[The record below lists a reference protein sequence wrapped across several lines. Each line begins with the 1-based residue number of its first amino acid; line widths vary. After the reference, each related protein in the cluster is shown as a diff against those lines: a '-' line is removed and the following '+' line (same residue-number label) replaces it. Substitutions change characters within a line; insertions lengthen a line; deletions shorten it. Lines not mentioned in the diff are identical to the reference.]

1 MNKAKIICRFAPS
14 PTGLLHVGG
23 ARSAL
28 FNYLYARQNG
38 GKLILRIED
47 TDKERSKKEYE
58 EDIVEGFK
66 WFGLDF
72 DETHRQSERI
82 AIHQK
87 YLKQLL
93 DSGKAYVSKE
103 ENIEGANRKAG
114 AELRRAEVI
123 RFKNPNR
130 KVAFDDLIKG
140 HIEFDTTELGDFV
153 IAKSF
158 DEPLFHL
165 AVVVDDF
172 DMGITHVIRGEDHI
186 SNTPRQM
193 LIQEAIGAPTPIYAH
208 IPLILAPDRSKLSKR
223 KHGESVSLKFY
234 REQGYLPEAL
244 LNFLALLGRNPGD
257 VRELLTK
264 KELIKEFKLEKV
276 QKGGAVFN
284 VEKLNW
290 MNKEYWVKDKV
301 KQIAG
306 ELSDSE
312 IGRTLKTEQVTQ
324 LSAVVAPRIEYLGQI
339 KKLVEAKELDYI
351 SRVPAYDN
359 NQLLWSKKPDKTT
372 ARKHIENIIKILSAS
387 NELLTEE
394 SVKSMIFPYAEK
406 EGRGEV
412 LWPLRFALSGLERS
426 IDPFNLIAILG
437 KAESVARLKN
447 ALHLLE

>member
-1 MNKAKIICRFAPS
+1 MNKTKIVCRFAPS
-14 PTGLLHVGG
+14 PTGPLHVGG
-23 ARSAL
+23 VRSAL

-38 GKLILRIED
+38 GKLILRIEN

-58 EDIVEGFK
+58 NDIIEGFK
-66 WFGLDF
+66 WFGLEF
-72 DETHRQSERI
+72 DETHRQSDRV
-82 AIHQK
+82 AIHQR

-103 ENIEGANRKAG
+103 AEHAGGNRKAD
-114 AELRRAEVI
+114 AEPRRAEVI

-153 IAKSF
+153 IAKSL

-208 IPLILAPDRSKLSKR
+208 IPLILASDRSKLSKR

-244 LNFLALLGRNPGD
+244 LNFLALLGWNPGD
-257 VRELLTK
+257 DRELLTK
-264 KELIKEFKLEKV
+264 KELVKEFKLEKV

-290 MNKEYWVKDKV
+290 MNKEYWIKDKV

-312 IGRTLKTEQVTQ
+312 IGRTLKTKQVTQ
-324 LSAVVAPRIEYLGQI
+324 LAAVVAPRIEYLGQI
-339 KKLVEAKELDYI
+339 KKLMEAKELDYI
-351 SRVPAYDN
+351 LRLPVYDS
-359 NQLLWSKKPDKTT
+359 NQLLWSKKPDKAN
-372 ARKHIENIIKILSAS
+372 ARKHIESIIGMLDTAKKP
-387 NELLTEE
+387 LTEA
-394 SVKSMIFPYAEK
+394 SVKSLIFPYAEK

-437 KAESVARLKN
+437 KTESVVRLKK